1 LRRIEWKKLGSL
13 KVSVSALAGESQ
25 YYGGSLALG
34 FALLSCDNCQS
45 WYKGRRERRQP
56 ADHREIERGF
66 VGAGWRVTDDSSE
79 HLLVGNRGKLSILA
93 YESSIGADDPAF
105 ELLDR
110 RRVLTYWVRVIP
122 TPRQAAVLLEEH
134 SGLPEEERGSPYKK

>member
-1 LRRIEWKKLGSL
+1 
-13 KVSVSALAGESQ
+13 
-25 YYGGSLALG
+25 
-34 FALLSCDNCQS
+34 
-45 WYKGRRERRQP
+45 
-56 ADHREIERGF
+56 

-79 HLLVGNRGKLSILA
+79 HLLVGNCGKLSILA
-93 YESSIGADDPAF
+93 YESVIGSDDPAF

-134 SGLPEEERGSPYKK
+134 GGLPGEERGYPPKLGGDSARKRS